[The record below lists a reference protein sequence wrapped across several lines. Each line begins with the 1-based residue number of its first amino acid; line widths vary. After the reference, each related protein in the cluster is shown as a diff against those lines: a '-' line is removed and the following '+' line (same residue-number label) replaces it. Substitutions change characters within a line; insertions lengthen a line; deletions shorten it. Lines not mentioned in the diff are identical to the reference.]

1 MTRKLLTVDD
11 FRASARG
18 GGTAVAGTVCRLAVA
33 EPEVAA
39 GDDRKIRFVFSDGTV
54 DRSGDSIDPAGWQ
67 TDTFLAN
74 PVALWAHDSFSPPIG
89 RASNVGAVGAKLMG
103 DIEFMSAD
111 ISAFADSIYRMVKAK
126 FVRAVSVGFIPL
138 KWCFTNDKDR
148 PYGIDFLKQEL
159 LEISVCP
166 VPCNPNALDQAKAL
180 GIDTGPLRE
189 WASRVLDEGSQ
200 ILVPRSLLEETFRQA
215 KTPRSVRQRFLAK
228 SADADWKVGALD
240 DLPLADCETWDGA
253 AAAKRMLDDAGF
265 DGDSPDFAKAARG
278 FLIHDAANPVLRSS
292 YKLPFAD
299 IVDGELK
306 AIKPGVVAA
315 KSRLDQSDAP
325 AIVRDEA
332 KEVVDA
338 YEQKTVSVEVIV
350 PAALKAGRR
359 ISSAN
364 EALLNKAMDHH
375 ESATKC
381 IKDVLASNAL
391 EDDSGPDGDGDGDGP
406 VVIVDPEK
414 VLTEAEQRAKRI
426 AEAKALRAS
435 VNI

>member
-1 MTRKLLTVDD
+1 MTRKLLTVDE
-11 FRASARG
+11 FRGAKDGERADVVVMRV
-18 GGTAVAGTVCRLAVA
+18 AVAD
-33 EPEVAA
+33 PEV
-39 GDDRKIRFVFSDGTV
+39 GSEESRKIRFTFSDGTV
-54 DRSGDSIDPAGWQ
+54 DRAGDSIDPAGWQ
-67 TDTFLAN
+67 IETFTKN

-89 RASNVGAVGAKLMG
+89 RASGVGPFGAKLMG

-111 ISAFADSIYRMVKAK
+111 ISPFADSIYRMVKAG

-138 KWCFTNDKDR
+138 KWVFTNDKDR
-148 PYGIDFLKQEL
+148 PYGIDFTKQEL

-166 VPCNPNALDQAKAL
+166 VPCNPNALQEAKAL

-215 KTPRSVRQRFLAK
+215 KTPRSVRQKFLAK
-228 SADADWKVGALD
+228 SAASDWKVGALD

-253 AAAKRMLDDAGF
+253 AASKRMLDDAGF
-265 DGDSPDFAKAARG
+265 DGEAPDFAKAARG

-306 AIKPGVVAA
+306 AIKSGVAA
-315 KSRLDQSDAP
+315 ARSRIDQSDAP
-325 AIVRDEA
+325 AAVRDEA
-332 KEVVDA
+332 KEIADE
-338 YEQKTVSVEVIV
+338 YEQKTLSIETIIA
-350 PAALKAGRR
+350 PESKAGRR

-364 EALLNKAMDHH
+364 EDLLKKAVDHH

-391 EDDSGPDGDGDGDGP
+391 EDDNDPADGGIDGP
-406 VVIVDPEK
+406 VVIVDPQPK

-435 VNI
+435 VNV